1 MICYNAVRADACFVA
16 SAINGTTAWKLR
28 RSANVHGARRRSCAR
43 LGMAAPVASHGA
55 EGPGPERNDIPTN
68 SSPHR
73 VQTNPAPRPPR
84 TMAIELSEFRASKGV
99 RPRASSKRTQGHAR
113 SNEPRPL
120 GGPGSWRAIEARR
133 ARVRT
138 NPAPCPSKRT
148 RPPGHYKRTRPP
160 AIPNEPSRAPSN
172 EPRALDALGRGRYD
186 RCEPRPSERTRPYA
200 HPKQSG
206 RAPSKR
212 TQAMVCRPTRTKG
225 SKSGARPNVPGRLP
239 VPSNPTACPLTA
251 PRRPPT
257 LEAF

>member
-1 MICYNAVRADACFVA
+1 MVCYKSPAGRRL
-16 SAINGTTAWKLR
+16 LR
-28 RSANVHGARRRSCAR
+28 RFRHQRNHSLETQEIGERAWSAQAFVRPPRHGGARRLAWRRGTRSRAR
-43 LGMAAPVASHGA
+43 RHPNEL
-55 EGPGPERNDIPTN
+55 I
-68 SSPHR
+68 
-73 VQTNPAPRPPR
+73 PAPGADKPASRPPR

-99 RPRASSKRTQGHAR
+99 RPRASSKRTPGHAC

-120 GGPGSWRAIEARR
+120 GGPGSWRAIEARL